1 MTITDNE
8 SMTFVDTS
16 APGVDVNSPDFLKA
30 FLDQIDFCFD
40 RKIPIDLEIGDIT
53 IAQCVALGEKYDLHI
68 VDHKI
73 FLSKKFDRAYPGERM
88 L

>member
-16 APGVDVNSPDFLKA
+16 APGVDVNSPEFIKR
-30 FLDQIDFCFD
+30 FLDQIDNCVA
-40 RKIPIDLEIGDIT
+40 RNIPIDLEIGNIT
-53 IAQCVALGEKYDLHI
+53 MQQCVALGEKYDLHI

-73 FLSKKFDRAYPGERM
+73 TLTEKGV
-88 L
+88 